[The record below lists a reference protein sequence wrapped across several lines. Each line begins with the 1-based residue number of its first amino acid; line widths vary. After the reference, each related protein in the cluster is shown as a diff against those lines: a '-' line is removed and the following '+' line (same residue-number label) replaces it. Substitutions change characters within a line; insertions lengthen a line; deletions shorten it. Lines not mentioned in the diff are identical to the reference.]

1 VGKGPLREILP
12 SERSEVLW
20 RSCELL
26 ASLLRLGRDGRPMK
40 AKLLLLA
47 SLLSTV
53 LAGLCYFLLL
63 TLALDVG
70 QQVLDYL
77 DAVMEIAQ
85 LS

>member
-1 VGKGPLREILP
+1 
-12 SERSEVLW
+12 
-20 RSCELL
+20 
-26 ASLLRLGRDGRPMK
+26 MK
-40 AKLLLLA
+40 AKLLLLV
-47 SLLSTV
+47 SFLSTV
-53 LAGLCYFLLL
+53 LAGLCYYLLL